1 MDGAIAEMVGASAGC
16 DEVIT
21 NGIYM
26 NVATIQICEVL
37 GESMFC
43 YQAFNQKNESK
54 LNVISPELVEF
65 TIHQIINKQ
74 WTN

>member
-16 DEVIT
+16 DEVIM

-37 GESMFC
+37 D
-43 YQAFNQKNESK
+43 ESK
-54 LNVISPELVEF
+54 LSIKKMSP
-65 TIHQIINKQ
+65 N
-74 WTN
+74 